1 MEIYKIEA
9 TENTPLIDLNHSSHT
24 LLFKGDSR
32 PENVQQF
39 YKPVL
44 KWLEDYGKHV
54 YFLKDL
60 NDSSIDVQCNFKFE
74 YFNTSSSKC
83 LYMLLKKVNRLHAK
97 GNNVLI
103 NWYYE
108 TEDEDM
114 CEAGEDLS
122 CLFNFDFK
130 MIEIPIITVL
140 GTVAETSNKEA
151 SFSA

>member
-1 MEIYKIEA
+1 MKGYFVKSTRVTPSIYFNPKK
-9 TENTPLIDLNHSSHT
+9 N
-24 LLFKGDSR
+24 LLDIRGKST
-32 PENVQQF
+32 PENPLAF
-39 YKPVL
+39 YQYVFSSL
-44 KWLEDYGKHV
+44 DEYCNSVNG
-54 YFLKDL
+54 DL
-60 NDSSIDVQCNFKFE
+60 HLNLAFE

-83 LYMLLKKVNRLHAK
+83 LYMLLKKANMIHAK
-97 GNNVLI
+97 GKKVVI

-130 MIEIPIITVL
+130 MIEIPEIIVL
-140 GTVAETSNKEA
+140 GTVAETSNKET